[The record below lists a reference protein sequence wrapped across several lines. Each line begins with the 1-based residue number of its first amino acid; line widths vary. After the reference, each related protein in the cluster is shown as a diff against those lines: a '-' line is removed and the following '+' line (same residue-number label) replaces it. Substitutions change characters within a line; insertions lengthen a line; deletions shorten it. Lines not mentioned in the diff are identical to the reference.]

1 MLPDNLP
8 KVLMKDMG
16 LISRAVSTAA
26 ADSFAFSVA
35 LNLPLFLCVGV
46 FFMAVCVCLC
56 LSFCRHFVS
65 LCVPCWSKFWWARE
79 KLRLPSLSI
88 FLSLSI
94 SLALCFFVGGCVYII
109 FIFHFINDNC
119 LSCPWLRQL
128 KSTTT
133 PTSTLP
139 LPLPRFF
146 SCPVLCCRQL

>member
-26 ADSFAFSVA
+26 ADFYSFSLARP
-35 LNLPLFLCVGV
+35 LNLPFFLYVWVSFLWLCV
-46 FFMAVCVCLC
+46 CVC

-79 KLRLPSLSI
+79 KLRLQSPSPSLSLPLSL
-88 FLSLSI
+88 FLSLVV
-94 SLALCFFVGGCVYII
+94 FVEGCVYII

-119 LSCPWLRQL
+119 LSCPWLRQVE
-128 KSTTT
+128 ST
-133 PTSTLP
+133 PT
-139 LPLPRFF
+139 LPRLF